1 MTREDVKK
9 LFPDATEEQLTS
21 LLNQNNSEVAKE
33 KSKAEKFR
41 SELESLKE
49 SAGNA
54 EELQKKI
61 EEIQQSKMTDAEKFE
76 DALKK
81 ANQKIADLE
90 KAAAIRDSRATV
102 AEKFKV
108 TAEQAK
114 QIVKDDGNID
124 YDILGTIIS
133 EKETAAAN
141 AKEQEIANKST
152 NPGGSSAGNGEDNS
166 TAKNMAVASAKRAGV
181 ANESILASYR
191 R

>member
-21 LLNQNNSEVAKE
+21 LLNQNNSEIAKE

-90 KAAAIRDSRATV
+90 KAAAIRESRATV

-152 NPGGSSAGNGEDNS
+152 NPGGSSAGDGEDNS

>member
-9 LFPDATEEQLTS
+9 LFPDATEEQITG
-21 LLNQNNSEVAKE
+21 LLNQNNTEVATE
-33 KSKAEKFR
+33 KGKAEKFR

-90 KAAAIRDSRATV
+90 KAAAIRESRATV

-114 QIVKDDGNID
+114 QIVKDDGSID